1 MFRYSYTD
9 NLPERFGKTF
19 AQEWK
24 KSTPVWLASLKNVV
38 AWAPNEGA
46 AWRLSPSLAVAD
58 PGEGPKG
65 APPIIFRLNSKKNFW
80 WPPPPPPALS
90 QSPNDRTP
98 PHPLSQGLNSA
109 LCRVDG
115 RRADSVSYPDL
126 CEWGL
131 SDLIYIW
138 TDSFES
144 AELRQR
150 LRLESSVEIMWT
162 SGLTQIL
169 RRSFPSYGDVLL
181 HTVDDKI
188 PLYFWVGAELRFLE
202 CSKGRN

>member
-1 MFRYSYTD
+1 MFRYSCTD

-65 APPIIFRLNSKKNFW
+65 APPIIFRLNWKKTFW
-80 WPPPPPPALS
+80 RPPPPSALS

-98 PHPLSQGLNSA
+98 PPPVISGSEFGTVSCGRKEGRFGFISGFMWMGPEWSNLHLNWFIRKCGTSSA
-109 LCRVDG
+109 ITPWIVSRDHVNKRPYPDPEKVFPVLCR
-115 RRADSVSYPDL
+115 RRITHG
-126 CEWGL
+126 W
-131 SDLIYIW
+131 W
-138 TDSFES
+138 
-144 AELRQR
+144 
-150 LRLESSVEIMWT
+150 
-162 SGLTQIL
+162 
-169 RRSFPSYGDVLL
+169 
-181 HTVDDKI
+181 
-188 PLYFWVGAELRFLE
+188 
-202 CSKGRN
+202 